1 MAAGSHNVLLK
12 DSLTYPVVIIT
23 FSKPLTN
30 KTLHMNRSSV
40 LFALLAALLFGASTP
55 LAKLLIGDVQPVMLG
70 GLLYLGSGVGLG
82 ICRFVR
88 DKSWQVS
95 GMDSGEWKWLLGAIF
110 FGGVLGPV
118 FLMYGLTSTSGST
131 ASLMLNLES
140 VLTALIAWVVFKENA
155 DRRIVLGMLAIV
167 LGGVVLTFQPHTQE
181 NTSSLLGL
189 AAIAVACTCWA
200 IDNNL
205 TRKVSASD
213 PVFIASTK
221 GLIAGVVN
229 CSIAYFM
236 GVQFPQIQILFS
248 AMSLGLFGYGIS
260 LVFFV
265 MALRGL
271 GTART
276 GAYFSTAPFIGS
288 AVALIFI
295 GESASTAFWIASVLM
310 GIGVWLHIS
319 EVHEHEHTHDVLEHS
334 HAHSHDEHHQHEHS
348 EGEVISDNHVH
359 WHRHTVMNHKHP
371 HYPDIHHQH
380 SHSH

>member
-1 MAAGSHNVLLK
+1 
-12 DSLTYPVVIIT
+12 
-23 FSKPLTN
+23 
-30 KTLHMNRSSV
+30 
-40 LFALLAALLFGASTP
+40 
-55 LAKLLIGDVQPVMLG
+55 
-70 GLLYLGSGVGLG
+70 
-82 ICRFVR
+82 
-88 DKSWQVS
+88 
-95 GMDSGEWKWLLGAIF
+95 
-110 FGGVLGPV
+110 
-118 FLMYGLTSTSGST
+118 MYGLTSTSGST

-140 VLTALIAWVVFKENA
+140 VLTAVIAWVVFKENA
-155 DRRIVLGMLAIV
+155 DKRIVLGMLAIV
-167 LGGVVLTFQPHTQE
+167 LGGAVLTFQPDSQE
-181 NTSSLLGL
+181 SGSSVLGL
-189 AAIAVACTCWA
+189 ASIALACTCWA

-236 GVQFPQIQILFS
+236 GTQFPQIQTLLS

-260 LVFFV
+260 LVLFV

-288 AVALIFI
+288 AVALIFM
-295 GESASTAFWIASVLM
+295 GESTSAVFWMASVLM

-334 HAHSHDEHHQHEHS
+334 HAHSHDEHHQHEHLD
-348 EGEVISDNHVH
+348 GEVLSDNHAH
-359 WHRHTVMNHKHP
+359 WHRHTAIKHKHP